1 MAEPERETIGFQPI
15 HAAAG
20 TGNNAEISRL
30 VASGADVNA
39 ETYDVRKISYAVNR
53 YGKPVR
59 DPSTY
64 PLLIALKNG
73 HTSTILLLLD
83 LGADA
88 RKPITRHKR
97 RDGKWVDGTEIVLGE
112 TFVNSYY
119 RDHLSWGAGNLHHQY
134 KPRDHIKILEKMK
147 EKGFV
152 RHPGNFSNV
161 LEFRD
166 FRPRDGSIELLE
178 YLLEEGANPD
188 TRYSYW
194 AKNLGYI
201 SIHNPC
207 PRNPGSAPILQKYL
221 NFPSIIKLLRSY
233 GADITLLRG
242 LGNYGHNSFDN
253 IVRGY
258 TDRRYYI
265 SDSEHGE
272 PMIVRDV
279 ERTVKA
285 LTDPVELKK
294 PRWTDGT
301 SDDPRVPSLT
311 AKIERLESQLLAC
324 GQSLATCESEKA
336 FMRQELSSLEHEI
349 GAVSERLA
357 RARGISREKDR
368 TIDGL
373 NRAKAAMEQT
383 IEDLKT
389 AIDNGLLTT
398 NRLKAEIERLKEEIR
413 ILKGAAPR
421 EREGDGSAQEAPVP
435 DPEPS
440 SGFECTYPY
449 NRGTAT
455 TRQRLDSCVPAQGG
469 VFDNVRTATG
479 GRYTHKQKCIEEC
492 YTP

>member
-30 VASGADVNA
+30 VASGADMNA
-39 ETYDVRKISYAVNR
+39 ETYDVRKIR
-53 YGKPVR
+53 YEPVR

-97 RDGKWVDGTEIVLGE
+97 RHGRYVDGTEIVLGE
-112 TFVNSYY
+112 TFVNTYY
-119 RDHLSWGAGNLHHQY
+119 RDYLSQGPRNVYQY

-166 FRPRDGSIELLE
+166 FRPHDGSIELLE

-201 SIHNPC
+201 GINNPR

-221 NFPSIIKLLRSY
+221 KFPSIIKLLRSY
-233 GADITLLRG
+233 GADVTLLRNHQDSG
-242 LGNYGHNSFDN
+242 ENSFDN

-258 TDRRYYI
+258 TDRQYYI

-336 FMRQELSSLEHEI
+336 FMRQELSSLKHEI
-349 GAVSERLA
+349 DAVSERLA
-357 RARGISREKDR
+357 RARGISSEKDR

-389 AIDNGLLTT
+389 AVDNGLLTT

-479 GRYTHKQKCIEEC
+479 GRYTHRQKCIEEC